1 MKRKLG
7 PVNALYPSLT
17 TIVGTLVDNR
27 PNWITIAHVG
37 ILTHGTPQLLSIGM
51 GKIHH
56 SNQGIFQ
63 NKTFS
68 INIPSREMLVVTD
81 YIGLVSGKKTDKSG
95 VFETFYGELETAPM
109 IAQCPISME
118 LRLTQ
123 VLDTKTH
130 DIFIGEVVQT
140 YADERALEDGKIHYG
155 KADPILFDFQRIK
168 YWSIGEEI
176 GNPWNAG
183 KAMKKNINLDS

>member
-17 TIVGTLVDNR
+17 TIVGTLVDGK

-37 ILTHGTPQLLSIGM
+37 ILNHSSPQLLSIGV
-51 GKIHH
+51 GKIHY
-56 SNQGIFQ
+56 SNKGIFE

-68 INIPSREMLVVTD
+68 INIPSTDMLVVTD
-81 YIGLVSGKKTDKSG
+81 YVGIVSGKSTDKSG
-95 VFETFYGELETAPM
+95 LFDAFYGELKTAPM
-109 IAQCPISME
+109 IAECPISME
-118 LRLTQ
+118 LRLNQ
-123 VLDTKTH
+123 VTDTPTH

-140 YADERALEDGKIHYG
+140 YADERVLEDGKIHYG
-155 KADPILFDFQRIK
+155 KVAPLLFDFQRIK
-168 YWSIGEEI
+168 YWSLGEEV

-183 KAMKKNINLDS
+183 KAMKGSRGRS